1 MKIRELTKGDRV
13 TIPLLVGQ
21 VTKGVT
27 QNGAAYL
34 SISLQD
40 STGDIEAKLWDVK
53 AVQEEVV
60 KVGLIIEVEADVL
73 LYRQSLQLRVR
84 NVSSVEQDDFNLS
97 DFVQASE
104 YDVDFL
110 RTEITKFR
118 ESIEDEVLKKLVDG
132 AFEFYGD
139 KFYQYPAATRN
150 HHDFVGGL
158 ATHVYGM
165 AKLAD
170 SMCDLYSIY
179 NRDLLMAGVLIHDM
193 GKIEE
198 YTAPVLSQYT
208 ALGKLVGHIS
218 IMHANLVQIA
228 RELGLEDKEETLLLR
243 HLVLSHHGQLD
254 YGSPVVPMVK
264 EAELLNFIDNIDART
279 NMFEKFYD
287 EQEEGVFSPRMFA
300 LDNRNF
306 YKGKGVK

>member
-1 MKIRELTKGDRV
+1 MKIKELSKGDRI
-13 TIPLLVGQ
+13 TLPLLVGQ
-21 VTKGVT
+21 VNKGVT
-27 QNGAAYL
+27 QNGASYL
-34 SISLQD
+34 SINLQD

-53 AVQEEVV
+53 IDQEEVV

-73 LYRQSLQLRVR
+73 LYRQALQLRVR
-84 NVSSVEQDDFNLS
+84 NVASTDQDQFDLS

-110 RTEITKFR
+110 RIEVGKFKD
-118 ESIEDEVLKKLVDG
+118 SIEDEVLKKLVDG

-170 SMCDLYSIY
+170 AMCELYPIY

-193 GKIEE
+193 GKIDE

-228 RELGLEDKEETLLLR
+228 RELDLEDREETLLLR

-254 YGSPVVPMVK
+254 YGSPVLPMVK
-264 EAELLNFIDNIDART
+264 EAEILNFIDNIDART
-279 NMFEKFYD
+279 NMFEKFYE
-287 EQEEGVFSPRMFA
+287 EQEEGTFSPRMFA